1 MQSSVL
7 GLRPRDTFEQL
18 FKLLSTIVTC
28 WKGTWQDKQSWGFLE
43 SIGDNVTEPGWT
55 NQGVVLRDLLSLS
68 R

>member
-1 MQSSVL
+1 MN
-7 GLRPRDTFEQL
+7 
-18 FKLLSTIVTC
+18 LLVTC

-43 SIGDNVTEPGWT
+43 SIGDNVTEPDWT